1 LQSADEDGLARPGLA
16 RDGHHARARLPRQ
29 VLNQREI
36 FDAEGCQRCDHAAP
50 YAKVAF
56 YVMAELAITFLGT
69 GTSQGVPFVACD
81 CRVCRSEDERDR
93 RLRSS
98 ILVETEDT
106 VLLVD
111 TTPDLRTQALR
122 HGLRRLDAA
131 VFTHAHTDHIAGF
144 DDLRRFCELSDRP
157 MPVYAS
163 PHTMAGLRRMFYY
176 AFDGQH
182 AYRNYIR
189 PEPHEISGPFTIG
202 DIQLAPAEVP
212 HGKMLVDG
220 YIFSRGG
227 RKLAAYFSDCH
238 HVPPAVIEEISEI
251 PVLIIDALRHEP
263 HPSHLSLREALEV
276 SAAARAQRT
285 WLTHIGHD
293 LGHAETEALLPPD
306 VRLAYDGLR
315 VEI

>member
-1 LQSADEDGLARPGLA
+1 
-16 RDGHHARARLPRQ
+16 
-29 VLNQREI
+29 
-36 FDAEGCQRCDHAAP
+36 
-50 YAKVAF
+50 
-56 YVMAELAITFLGT
+56 
-69 GTSQGVPFVACD
+69 VACD

-122 HGLRRLDAA
+122 HGLRRLDAT
-131 VFTHAHTDHIAGF
+131 VFTHAHTDHVAGF
-144 DDLRRFCELSDRP
+144 DDLRRFCELADRP

-163 PHTMAGLRRMFYY
+163 PHTMADLRRIFYY

-182 AYRNYIR
+182 AFRNYIR
-189 PEPHEISGPFTIG
+189 PEPHEISGPF
-202 DIQLAPAEVP
+202 
-212 HGKMLVDG
+212 
-220 YIFSRGG
+220 
-227 RKLAAYFSDCH
+227 KLAAYFSDCH
-238 HVPPAVIEEISEI
+238 HVPPSVIEEISEI

-293 LGHAETEALLPPD
+293 LGHAETETLLPPD